1 MDEPTITDLL
11 RQVRIRRVCL
21 DELTFLTVNSK
32 NPTRLT
38 RMMTKI
44 SIPSLQTLLLLVLSF
59 RKGVYRKP
67 RSCI

>member
-11 RQVRIRRVCL
+11 RQVRIRRVSL

-32 NPTRLT
+32 SPTRLT